1 MSPVRDDEMGT
12 ALPQTDYQCEQCGD
26 TNFVAAP
33 VVYSQGTRSF
43 SGRLGRGITQSS
55 YAISAAPP
63 HRQHYLRPLIQWGPA
78 IAFFALWSFIGLGSA
93 LEFRTIT
100 GIKVGLDLMFIAL
113 CAICVGG
120 LLAGLRKAARY
131 NREVYPRLFWNWEHT
146 YVCKRC
152 GRFQMISS

>member
-12 ALPQTDYQCEQCGD
+12 ALQQTLDRCEQCGD

-33 VVYSQGTRSF
+33 VVYSQGTQSS
-43 SGRLGRGITQSS
+43 SGRFGRGITQSS

-63 HRQHYLRPLIQWGPA
+63 RPQRYLRPLILWGPA

-100 GIKVGLDLMFIAL
+100 GVKVGLALVFIAL
-113 CAICVGG
+113 CAGCIGG
-120 LLAGLRKAARY
+120 LLSGFRKAARY
-131 NREVYPRLFWNWEHT
+131 NREVYPRLYWNWEHT

-152 GRFQMISS
+152 GRFQMIPS